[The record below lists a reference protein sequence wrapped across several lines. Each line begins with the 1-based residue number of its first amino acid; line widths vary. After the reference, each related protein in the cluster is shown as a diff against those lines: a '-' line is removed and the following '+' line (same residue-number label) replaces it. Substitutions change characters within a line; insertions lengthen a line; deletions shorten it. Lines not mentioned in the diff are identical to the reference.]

1 MFERGAM
8 IREDFPR
15 SDNLTNSIKQ
25 DGDLKSAMKPM
36 EDNDTSVQPQPG
48 VESGS
53 RNGGSCWRT

>member
-8 IREDFPR
+8 IWEDFPR

-36 EDNDTSVQPQPG
+36 EDNDTPVPI
-48 VESGS
+48 
-53 RNGGSCWRT
+53 TL